1 MGVHKLWSL
10 LEPSSKPVKLD
21 SLNDQVLAV
30 DASIWLY
37 QFITALKHQKSK
49 NNSGEFSLEENNV
62 FINAHLLGFFRRIC
76 KLLHYGIKPIFIF
89 DGEVCELKKNTIMER
104 KKKKEGNRESS
115 KDVARRILAIQML
128 NKNLKKKNQS
138 TSEADETEADAI
150 KKHMTQKNSEW
161 DLPEQDKMP
170 TQNDDGRLAAI
181 EDYENTVNQMEDE
194 LQGIDLESINPA
206 SQEFN
211 NLPKS
216 TQYMILYALRSKSR
230 LRMGYSIEQLKAM
243 FPDPV
248 EFSKFQIEMV
258 KRRNYFSQK
267 LLDSTGKHGNSMIS
281 TGKVSG
287 TKKMYMLIKTNNG
300 WAMSLDNNDGSSKE
314 TAIDITNDEIEKL
327 KFENPTAIKNDSD
340 SDDWEDVDL
349 NVEKDKEE
357 FVEDYSIK
365 ALVDA
370 TKNRLME
377 KTPNKK
383 FDDGNEPVLEV
394 PYFNSAKLTG
404 YKDVGEYNVNLI
416 PEEENKNN
424 VLNDDSGKHD
434 IEEEL
439 ESESDNEVQK
449 PSKKRQKMMTFSLFD
464 QNDDKKNKPFINLV
478 DESLNKI
485 ESPVVDLTDAI
496 TEDKNEEKF
505 EKPHNPSPA
514 NEELIDDDRDNSSKE
529 TDVYEEEPHDLIKS
543 LSKQNLD
550 EIKKP
555 EASPTE
561 MKEHDNFGD
570 PLISRSTTDTEKKDF
585 NTSDSSESFV
595 DVIKAPVEITNNT
608 TNEPFVNENDLAGEN
623 NTSTTRSPF
632 IAEENISAV
641 KETTSIKD
649 DKQKQFEEKDA
660 VLVVP
665 PITEKKIGLF
675 DMEEEEEEN
684 EPPVAIPKLDDQ
696 VVSTEAFEDSEDD
709 FLGIVEPEIKPTQS
723 NKFNQYEFF
732 EDDEEDLVQQ
742 MDMEEKDYKDL
753 VQSKDESTL
762 NKIFVDDGNT
772 AVTDSTPHNDI
783 LGYSQLISRYKKLQR
798 DAEEVTP
805 QMVEEVQE
813 LLQHFGIP
821 YLTAPMEAEAQCAE
835 LMRLNIV
842 DGIVTD
848 DSDVFLF
855 GGSKIYRKMFQEK
868 QFVEFYD
875 LHAILGTLGL
885 SRDNLIELAFLL
897 GSDYTLGIKGIGPV
911 AAVEIL
917 ANFGSLTKF
926 KDWFNQGMHD
936 SEKIA
941 KEKGFEKSLRK
952 KLISNNI
959 ILSETW
965 PYADVTKE
973 YKSPT
978 VDKDDT
984 PFKWGKPD
992 LDKLRTLMRNYMSW
1006 TDDKTDEV
1014 LIPLIK
1020 EMNQKSKQAKQR
1032 KVTDFFPVD
1041 YSIHNYEN
1049 LSSRLKK
1056 AIDKLKDSKA

>member
-62 FINAHLLGFFRRIC
+62 FINAHLIGFFRRIC

-115 KDVARRILAIQML
+115 KDVARRILAIQLL
-128 NKNLKKKNQS
+128 NKNLKKKNTPVS
-138 TSEADETEADAI
+138 NTDEEEANEI
-150 KKHMTQKNSEW
+150 KKHMTQRNSEW

-170 TQNDDGRLAAI
+170 TQYDDGRLAAMD
-181 EDYENTVNQMEDE
+181 EYEATVNQMEDE

-258 KRRNYFSQK
+258 KRRNFFSQK
-267 LLDSTGKHGNSMIS
+267 LLDSTGKHGNSMVS

-314 TAIDITNDEIEKL
+314 AAIDITNDEIEKL
-327 KFENPTAIKNDSD
+327 AFDKTPAVKNDSD
-340 SDDWEDVDL
+340 SEDWEDVDL
-349 NVEKDKEE
+349 DAEKKQEE
-357 FVEDYSIK
+357 MVEDYSIK

-370 TKNRLME
+370 TKNRLRE
-377 KTPNKK
+377 KTPKK
-383 FDDGNEPVLEV
+383 EADDVDQSTFEV
-394 PYFNSAKLTG
+394 PYFNSAKLAN
-404 YKDVGEYNVNLI
+404 YRDVGEYNVHI
-416 PEEENKNN
+416 VPEEDENKDHA
-424 VLNDDSGKHD
+424 LNDSPEKY
-434 IEEEL
+434 EEDDEKADV
-439 ESESDNEVQK
+439 EEYK
-449 PSKKRQKMMTFSLFD
+449 PIKKRQKTMTFSLFD
-464 QNDDKKNKPFINLV
+464 NNDDGKPKSFINLT
-478 DESLNKI
+478 DEQVNNV
-485 ESPVVDLTDAI
+485 ESPVIDLTDEKVENAVVEELPEHEI
-496 TEDKNEEKF
+496 SELPNNTEDIEK
-505 EKPHNPSPA
+505 
-514 NEELIDDDRDNSSKE
+514 EELVAAID
-529 TDVYEEEPHDLIKS
+529 
-543 LSKQNLD
+543 
-550 EIKKP
+550 
-555 EASPTE
+555 
-561 MKEHDNFGD
+561 
-570 PLISRSTTDTEKKDF
+570 
-585 NTSDSSESFV
+585 NTSDGFTNDVEIVNEPIPETKSDSLPEIHVSQSSVKNVLHESEASDISDPFI
-595 DVIKAPVEITNNT
+595 DVIDNLGEKKEARAEEHVPTVEATSLA
-608 TNEPFVNENDLAGEN
+608 NEVSVPKILTPQQTDDHEKRYENDNPIHVE
-623 NTSTTRSPF
+623 TSAANKNDAHIHF
-632 IAEENISAV
+632 AEEDSSIPEDQPNIS
-641 KETTSIKD
+641 
-649 DKQKQFEEKDA
+649 
-660 VLVVP
+660 
-665 PITEKKIGLF
+665 KKVGLF
-675 DMEEEEEEN
+675 DMEEDDD
-684 EPPVAIPKLDDQ
+684 EPQPIKPAEDAISL
-696 VVSTEAFEDSEDD
+696 EAFENSDDD
-709 FLGIVEPEIKPTQS
+709 FFGEAESESHAPVEK
-723 NKFNQYEFF
+723 KFNQYEFF

-742 MDMEEKDYKDL
+742 MDKEERDYKEL
-753 VQSKDESTL
+753 VNSKDETAL
-762 NKIFVDDGNT
+762 NKVFVDDGNT
-772 AVTDSTPHNDI
+772 AVTEDTPHNDI
-783 LGYSQLISRYKKLQR
+783 LGYTQLISRYKKLQR

-835 LMRLNIV
+835 LMKLKLV
-842 DGIVTD
+842 DGIITD

-875 LHAILGTLGL
+875 LSAILGTLGL
-885 SRDNLIELAFLL
+885 SRDQLIELAFLL

-917 ANFGSLTKF
+917 ANFGSLTNF
-926 KDWFNQGMHD
+926 KNWFNEGMHD

-959 ILSETW
+959 ILPDSW

-973 YKSPT
+973 YNSPT

-992 LDKLRTLMRNYMSW
+992 LDKLRTLMRNYLSW
-1006 TDDKTDEV
+1006 TDDKTDQV

-1020 EMNQKSKQAKQR
+1020 EMNIKAKQAKQR

-1041 YSIHNYEN
+1041 YSVHSFEN

-1056 AIDKLKDSKA
+1056 AIDKLKEANA